1 MATLLPSL
9 ELSSFSAGGHF
20 PLKVS
25 SYINPRNVQ
34 KLTVSKCGNRG
45 ARVRVGVYSKLKDLE
60 EFPILNLE
68 NNLGVYA
75 QFSAHVQTSTTSSTE
90 VNEEEEEEKRNYYLN
105 TGYAIRT
112 IREEFPSL
120 FYKELTFD
128 IYRDDIVFKDPIN
141 TFTGI
146 DNYKSIFWALRFHG
160 RMLFRALWI
169 DIVSVWQPV
178 ENMIIVRWTVHGIP
192 RVPWE
197 SHGRFD
203 GTSEYKLDKDGKIYE
218 HRVHN
223 IALNAPP
230 KFHVLAV
237 QELIEYI
244 GGTSTPKPTF
254 FEIFPPTSRN
264 IAPVMK
270 FSWLRRHLCSILAPL
285 KRIEEDQSDHQT

>member
-1 MATLLPSL
+1 MTTLLPSP
-9 ELSSFSAGGHF
+9 EVSSFSAGIH
-20 PLKVS
+20 PVRTS

-34 KLTVSKCGNRG
+34 KLAVSRSGNRG
-45 ARVRVGVYSKLKDLE
+45 ARVRVCSSVKDLE
-60 EFPILNLE
+60 ESPPLKSGS
-68 NNLGVYA
+68 NLGFCA
-75 QFSAHVQTSTTSSTE
+75 QFSAPVETSTTLSTK
-90 VNEEEEEEKRNYYLN
+90 VNEEEEEKRNYYLN

-112 IREEFPSL
+112 IREEFPAL

-128 IYRDDIVFKDPIN
+128 IYRDDIVFKDPLN

-146 DNYKSIFWALRFHG
+146 ENYKSIFWALRFHG
-160 RMLFRALWI
+160 RMFFRALWI

-218 HRVHN
+218 HWVHN
-223 IALNAPP
+223 IALSGPP

-244 GGTSTPKPTF
+244 GGASTPKPTF
-254 FEIFPPTSRN
+254 FEIFSPTLRN
-264 IAPVMK
+264 IAPVTK
-270 FSWLRRHLCSILAPL
+270 FSRLRRNLGSILASL
-285 KRIEEDQSDHQT
+285 KRNEEEQSDQT

>member
-1 MATLLPSL
+1 MTTLLPSL
-9 ELSSFSAGGHF
+9 DLSSLSAGHF
-20 PLKVS
+20 PVKIS
-25 SYINPRNVQ
+25 SYASLRNVQ
-34 KLTVSKCGNRG
+34 KLSVSRYGNRG
-45 ARVRVGVYSKLKDLE
+45 ATVRVYSNVKDLE
-60 EFPILNLE
+60 ELPALNSG
-68 NNLGVYA
+68 NNLGFYE
-75 QFSAHVQTSTTSSTE
+75 QFSAHVQTNTTSSTE
-90 VNEEEEEEKRNYYLN
+90 VKEEDEEEKRNYYLN

-120 FYKELTFD
+120 FYRELSFD
-128 IYRDDIVFKDPIN
+128 VYRDDIVFKDPIN

-197 SHGRFD
+197 CHGRFD

-244 GGTSTPKPTF
+244 GRASTPKPTF
-254 FEIFPPTSRN
+254 FEIPSPTLKNS
-264 IAPVMK
+264 APVMK
-270 FSWLRRHLCSILAPL
+270 FSWLRHHLGSMLASL
-285 KRIEEDQSDHQT
+285 KRNEEERSDHQT

>member
-9 ELSSFSAGGHF
+9 EVSSFPAGRL
-20 PLKVS
+20 PLRIS
-25 SYINPRNVQ
+25 SYLNPRNAQ
-34 KLTVSKCGNRG
+34 KLTVSMCGIRG
-45 ARVRVGVYSKLKDLE
+45 ARVRVYSYVKDLE
-60 EFPILNLE
+60 ELPSLNSE
-68 NNLGVYA
+68 NNLGFYA
-75 QFSAHVQTSTTSSTE
+75 QFSAHVQTSTSLSSSTE
-90 VNEEEEEEKRNYYLN
+90 VSGEEEEEKRNYYLN

-120 FYKELTFD
+120 FYKELSFD

-160 RMLFRALWI
+160 RMLFRTLWI

-178 ENMIIVRWTVHGIP
+178 ENMIIIRWTVHGIP

-197 SHGRFD
+197 CHGRFD

-244 GGTSTPKPTF
+244 GGASTPKPTF
-254 FEIFPPTSRN
+254 FEISSPTSRN
-264 IAPVMK
+264 IAPVLK
-270 FSWLRRHLCSILAPL
+270 FPWLRRHLGSILASI
-285 KRIEEDQSDHQT
+285 KRNEEEQSDHQT

>member
-1 MATLLPSL
+1 MTTLLTSL
-9 ELSSFSAGGHF
+9 ELSSLSAVRL
-20 PLKVS
+20 PLKIS
-25 SYINPRNVQ
+25 SYVNPRNVH
-34 KLTVSKCGNRG
+34 KLSVSGCGNRG
-45 ARVRVGVYSKLKDLE
+45 ARVMVYSNVNGLE
-60 EFPILNLE
+60 ESPVLNSV
-68 NNLGVYA
+68 NNLGFYA
-75 QFSAHVQTSTTSSTE
+75 EFSAHVQTSTTPSTE
-90 VNEEEEEEKRNYYLN
+90 VNEEEEEKRNYYLN

-120 FYKELTFD
+120 FYKELSFD
-128 IYRDDIVFKDPIN
+128 IYRDDIVFRDPIN

-218 HRVHN
+218 HWVHN

-244 GGTSTPKPTF
+244 GGASTPKPTF
-254 FEIFPPTSRN
+254 FEISSPTSKN
-264 IAPVMK
+264 IVQVMK
-270 FSWLRRHLCSILAPL
+270 FSWLRRHLGSMLASL
-285 KRIEEDQSDHQT
+285 KRNEEEQSDHQT

>member
-9 ELSSFSAGGHF
+9 EFSSFSTGR
-20 PLKVS
+20 LTLRIS
-25 SYINPRNVQ
+25 STINPR
-34 KLTVSKCGNRG
+34 NRG
-45 ARVRVGVYSKLKDLE
+45 ARVRVCSNVKDLE
-60 EFPILNLE
+60 ESPPLNSVYS
-68 NNLGVYA
+68 LGLYA
-75 QFSAHVQTSTTSSTE
+75 QFSAPVQTSTTK
-90 VNEEEEEEKRNYYLN
+90 VNEEREEEEEEEKRNYYLN

-112 IREEFPSL
+112 IREEFPTL
-120 FYKELTFD
+120 FYKELNFD
-128 IYRDDIVFKDPIN
+128 IYREDIVFKDPLN
-141 TFTGI
+141 TITGI

-160 RMLFRALWI
+160 RMLFKALWI

-197 SHGRFD
+197 RHGRFD

-230 KFHVLAV
+230 KFHVRAV

-244 GGTSTPKPTF
+244 GGGSTPKPTF
-254 FEIFPPTSRN
+254 FEIFSPTSRN
-264 IAPVMK
+264 IAPVTK
-270 FSWLRRHLCSILAPL
+270 FSRLRQHVGSFLASL
-285 KRIEEDQSDHQT
+285 KRNEEEQSDHQT

>member
-1 MATLLPSL
+1 MATLLSSL
-9 ELSSFSAGGHF
+9 EVSSFSSGRL
-20 PLKVS
+20 PLSIS

-34 KLTVSKCGNRG
+34 KLRYGNQG
-45 ARVRVGVYSKLKDLE
+45 ARVRVRVCASVKE
-60 EFPILNLE
+60 SPSLNSAF
-68 NNLGVYA
+68 YA
-75 QFSAHVQTSTTSSTE
+75 QFSAPVQTSATE
-90 VNEEEEEEKRNYYLN
+90 VNEEQEEEKRNYHLN

-112 IREEFPSL
+112 IREEFPAL

-128 IYRDDIVFKDPIN
+128 IYRDDIVFKDPLN
-141 TFTGI
+141 TFSGI
-146 DNYKSIFWALRFHG
+146 ENYKSIFWALRFHG

-237 QELIEYI
+237 QEFIEYI
-244 GGTSTPKPTF
+244 SGASTPKPTF
-254 FEIFPPTSRN
+254 FEIVSPTLRN
-264 IAPVMK
+264 IAPVTK
-270 FSWLRRHLCSILAPL
+270 FSKLRQHLGSILASL
-285 KRIEEDQSDHQT
+285 KRNEEEKSDHQT